1 MRTLSQ
7 RLFCGARSSRIN
19 AFTRTFLSHLISI
32 QIVVQILSQ
41 DDAQDAEIFLWR
53 VYFEKTLAISSF
65 PAVSHI
71 KFLIADNLTHPTRN
85 KSSSLSITDRPST
98 KQMCENLCC
107 NYLQKS
113 CQQLLPPENFFNH
126 TGIFYIYCLICQ
138 ESKVLSS
145 SISNQTI
152 CNNLFGAL
160 SLKPIFFPI
169 TLKS

>member
-7 RLFCGARSSRIN
+7 RLFCGARLSKIN

-32 QIVVQILSQ
+32 QIVVQILSPSQ
-41 DDAQDAEIFLWR
+41 KQMLYDAQDAEIFLWR
-53 VYFEKTLAISSF
+53 LYFEKTLAISSF
-65 PAVSHI
+65 PAVLHI

-113 CQQLLPPENFFNH
+113 CQQLLPQK
-126 TGIFYIYCLICQ
+126 IFSSTQ
-138 ESKVLSS
+138 EYF
-145 SISNQTI
+145 ISTV
-152 CNNLFGAL
+152 
-160 SLKPIFFPI
+160 
-169 TLKS
+169 